1 MDEPK
6 KPKQREWIEPEVKDY
21 GDLRELTASSTNQ
34 AVTDVP
40 IGFPVQTTTPP

>member
-1 MDEPK
+1 MEEPK
-6 KPKQREWIEPEVKDY
+6 KPQPPKWVEPDIRDY
-21 GDLRELTASSTNQ
+21 GDLRELTATSTNQ